1 MGKKVV
7 LLPLARK
14 NSEGTKQHKSK
25 GQLFITVSGKKLLKG
40 REQDL
45 LGLIIVDKSNEE
57 QLEIKESRLQQLFEE
72 FPHLKKEP
80 QGLPPLRDIQHQIDL
95 VTGASL
101 PNLAHYKMSLHE
113 YQILHEHIEELLEIG
128 HIKPSLSPFAVSALL
143 TPKEDDQ
150 LGKATIFF
158 KIDLKSG
165 YHQIRIRL
173 GDEWKTTFKTNEG
186 LFEWMVMPFG
196 LSNAPRTFMRLM
208 NQVLHP
214 FLNKFIVVYFDDL
227 LDFTLT
233 FEVAVDACGMGIG
246 AVLSRKGHSIEY
258 FSEKLSSSRQS
269 WSTYEHE
276 LYALVRALKFSKM
289 SHFIAC
295 KKTNDAIY
303 IANLFFREKFD
314 TTLNYNTTAHPQTDG
329 QTEVTNRTLGNLIRC
344 LSGTK
349 PKQWDLALAQAEFA
363 FNNMKNRSTGKCP
376 FKIVYTKQPR
386 LTLDLTSLPTT
397 VNLDKE
403 AERMIGD
410 IEKLHKEVYDHL
422 VQTTYSYKKSADKK
436 RRQAEFSKG
445 DLVMI
450 HLRKNRFPTGTYN
463 KLKDKQIGPFPIL
476 EKYGDNAFKIGL
488 PLDIHIHPVFNVA
501 DLKPYHA
508 PDSFRLAD

>member
-1 MGKKVV
+1 MSIDFVV
-7 LLPLARK
+7 GLPKTQR
-14 NSEGTKQHKSK
+14 H
-25 GQLFITVSGKKLLKG
+25 FDFVIV
-40 REQDL
+40 
-45 LGLIIVDKSNEE
+45 IVD
-57 QLEIKESRLQQLFEE
+57 R
-72 FPHLKKEP
+72 
-80 QGLPPLRDIQHQIDL
+80 
-95 VTGASL
+95 
-101 PNLAHYKMSLHE
+101 
-113 YQILHEHIEELLEIG
+113 
-128 HIKPSLSPFAVSALL
+128 
-143 TPKEDDQ
+143 
-150 LGKATIFF
+150 
-158 KIDLKSG
+158 
-165 YHQIRIRL
+165 
-173 GDEWKTTFKTNEG
+173 
-186 LFEWMVMPFG
+186 
-196 LSNAPRTFMRLM
+196 
-208 NQVLHP
+208 
-214 FLNKFIVVYFDDL
+214 
-227 LDFTLT
+227 
-233 FEVAVDACGMGIG
+233 
-246 AVLSRKGHSIEY
+246 
-258 FSEKLSSSRQS
+258 
-269 WSTYEHE
+269 
-276 LYALVRALKFSKM
+276 FSKM

-303 IANLFFREKFD
+303 IANLYFREVVRLHGVLKSIVSDRDVKFLSHFWQTLWKKFD
-314 TTLNYNTTAHPQTDG
+314 TTLNYNTIAHPQTDG

-363 FNNMKNRSTGKCP
+363 FNNMKNRSTGECP

-463 KLKDKQIGPFPIL
+463 KLKDKQIRPFPIL